1 MSDLIHDPTYTYQS
15 TSRSARSFRGAIDAV
30 NQLREYQDLTKL
42 EFDDNWNGLI
52 KAILSLKSLGGTP
65 IGDLPPGWEIIIDPE
80 TGNPIGGIQGPI
92 EEGQLWFDTRQ
103 GRLFVWVGDGWFQ
116 TNGADGLTAV
126 QEEPPSGPP
135 LGSYWYNTNNGI
147 LYMWDGDSW
156 EPIGGNV
163 DLTTSTLPLSS
174 PVTDSFRDLKETVS
188 LYPEPNNLIFQADAN
203 HYFVTCLDILDR
215 EVAELKI
222 PDKPTITVGDNPPA
236 DPDPGML
243 WFDSKAVDLL
253 VYYDD
258 GQTKQWVPTTAHYII
273 DTKVSEL
280 EQELA
285 EETQNRVSAVASL
298 RTTLTDKHESNLS
311 KIQTLENQHIT
322 LSNRI
327 DYMQSPDLSAYTTT
341 AELNQAL
348 LDLTSLVVTAESKI
362 PSLQGFATESYVN
375 QHLQSLSA
383 SVASTYATTEHIAA
397 VQADI
402 PDVGDFVTDDDLAHA
417 INGVTTGYLATTG
430 GVVDGNLVLNNNDV
444 LKAGI
449 DFSLMPVHSKYAMAF
464 KTNGP
469 GTPLVSFGTNN
480 EYYEYAWDFTSNEDF
495 CWKHNGNKVVS
506 IASDGLV
513 ATNLKIGQFQPNT
526 EDGRL
531 VMNTID
537 VAQEIADLKAEVA
550 QLKAA
555 LQ

>member
-1 MSDLIHDPTYTYQS
+1 VSDLIHDPTLTYQS
-15 TSRSARSFRGAIDAV
+15 TSRSARSFKGAIDAV
-30 NQLREYQDLTKL
+30 NQLRSYQDLPKL

-52 KAILSLKSLGGTP
+52 KAILSLKSLGGSP
-65 IGDLPPGWEIIIDPE
+65 IGDLPPSWEIIIDPE
-80 TGNPIGGIQGPI
+80 TGNPIGGIQGPV
-92 EEGQLWFDTRQ
+92 EEGQLWFDSRQ
-103 GRLFVWVGDGWFQ
+103 GRLFIWVGDGWFQ

-126 QEEPPSGPP
+126 QEEPPEGPP
-135 LGSYWYNTNNGI
+135 IGSYWYNTTNGV
-147 LYMWDGDSW
+147 LYLWDGDSW
-156 EPIGGNV
+156 EAVGGGSSV
-163 DLTTSTLPLSS
+163 TTQSLPLAE
-174 PVTDSFRDLKETVS
+174 PVTDAFRDLRETVS
-188 LYPEPNNLIFQADAN
+188 LYPEPNNLIFQSDAN

-215 EVAELKI
+215 EVSELKI
-222 PDKPTITVGDNPPA
+222 PDKPTVTVGDNPPA
-236 DPDPGML
+236 DPDAGML
-243 WFDSKAVDLL
+243 WFDSKAIDLL

-258 GQTKQWVPTTAHYII
+258 GQTQQWVPTTAHYII
-273 DTKVSEL
+273 DTKVNEL
-280 EQELA
+280 EADLN
-285 EETQNRVSAVASL
+285 EEIQNRVSAVASL
-298 RTTLTDKHESNLS
+298 RTALTLKQESNLS

-327 DYMQSPDLSAYTTT
+327 DHMQSPDLSAYSTT

-348 LDLTSLVVTAESKI
+348 LDLTALVVAAEAKI
-362 PSLQGFATESYVN
+362 PSVQGLATEAYV
-375 QHLQSLSA
+375 QSSVQSLSA
-383 SVASTYATTEHIAA
+383 SVASTYATTAQIAD
-397 VQADI
+397 VQAEI
-402 PDVGDFVTDDDLAHA
+402 PYVGDFVTDDDLAHA

-444 LKAGI
+444 SKAGI
-449 DFSLMPVHSKYAMAF
+449 DFSSMPVHSKYAMSF

-469 GTPLVSFGTNN
+469 GLPLVSFGTNN

-513 ATNLKIGQFQPNT
+513 ATSLKIGQFQPNSL
-526 EDGRL
+526 DGRR

>member
-15 TSRSARSFRGAIDAV
+15 SARSARSFRGAIDAV
-30 NQLREYQDLTKL
+30 NAVRAKQELDKIEC
-42 EFDDNWNGLI
+42 DDNWNGLI
-52 KAILSLKSLGGTP
+52 KAILSLNAIGGVP
-65 IGDLPPGWEIIIDPE
+65 IGELPPQWDIIVDPE
-80 TGNPIGGIQGPI
+80 TGNPIGGIQGPV
-92 EEGQLWFDTRQ
+92 EDGQMWFDTRQ
-103 GRLFVWVGDGWFQ
+103 GRLFIFMGDGWFQ
-116 TNGADGLTAV
+116 TNGADGITAV
-126 QEEPPSGPP
+126 QEEPPVGPP
-135 LGSYWYNTNNGI
+135 VGSYWYNTTNGV

-156 EPIGGNV
+156 EAIGGAVNV
-163 DLTTSTLPLSS
+163 STQTLPLSN
-174 PVTDSFRDLKETVS
+174 PVTDGFANLNANRSVL
-188 LYPEPNNLIFQADAN
+188 PEAQNLIFQADAN
-203 HYFVTCLDILDR
+203 HYFVECLTQLDEMIEILQ
-215 EVAELKI
+215 I
-222 PDKPTITVGDNPPA
+222 PDKPTITVGDAPPN

-258 GQTKQWVPTTAHYII
+258 GQTEQWVPTTAHYII
-273 DTKVSEL
+273 DTKVTEL
-280 EQELA
+280 ETDLA
-285 EETQNRVSAVASL
+285 EEVQNRVSAVASL

-311 KIQTLENQHIT
+311 KIHTLENQHIT
-322 LSNRI
+322 LSNQI
-327 DYMQSPDLSAYTTT
+327 DQMQSPDLSAYSTT

-348 LDLTSLVVTAESKI
+348 LDLTALVVAAEAKI
-362 PSLQGFATESYVN
+362 PSLQGFATETYVN

-383 SVASTYATTEHIAA
+383 SVASTYATTDHIAA

-402 PDVGDFVTDDDLAHA
+402 PYVGDFVTDDDLAHA
-417 INGVTTGYLATTG
+417 ISGVTTGYLATTG
-430 GVVDGNLVLNNNDV
+430 GVVDGNLVFNNNDA

-480 EYYEYAWDFTSNEDF
+480 EYYEYAWDFTSKEDF